1 MRSQSLLIWFI
12 AGFSFLSGCTKKD
25 PFGIDPNPGSQSS
38 DRWVV
43 GSPKIQGLSSATLQ
57 VDEVLS
63 AYIFIVPPGTDIT
76 KLRLQIEVSK
86 GAKIAPDPSLPRDY
100 TKAQEFTVTAESGD
114 EQKYTFAVYHQN
126 VYGKNCQL
134 RRVES
139 GSDYYLE
146 FSYDSRGRVSKVDM
160 HKSGK
165 HFRLTCNYEG
175 NGDLKDAF
183 ISQGE
188 GGALLEYRPVLENG
202 KLVRVAFRSPEG
214 AIYTSVDANNQILSK
229 DHNKTICYS
238 YYYVNERV
246 YKSISCT
253 NGNVYTYQYF
263 DQPNDA
269 RYFLAAQLSYPAFML
284 VFYDFISTL
293 DGPDILKHHYGQYVP
308 WRRNEYYNA
317 GPNLKKRITM
327 DHVVNAEGFP
337 REMKI
342 KSEDRL
348 NTDFPLT
355 GNSTYQFYY
364 NNCQ

>member
-1 MRSQSLLIWFI
+1 MRAQNFLIWFI
-12 AGFSFLSGCTKKD
+12 ISLFVLNGCDQKD
-25 PFGIDPNPGSQSS
+25 APGIPPNPGSRSS

-43 GSPKIQGLSSATLQ
+43 GSPKIHDLSSATLQ

-63 AYIFIVPPGTDIT
+63 TYIFIVPPGTDIT
-76 KLRLQIEVSK
+76 RLKLQIEVSK
-86 GAKIAPDPSLPRDY
+86 GATIAPNPSQSRDY
-100 TKAQEFTVTAESGD
+100 TQAQEFTVTAESGVQ
-114 EQKYTFAVYHQN
+114 QKYTFVVYYQN

-134 RRVES
+134 RRFES

-188 GGALLEYRPVLENG
+188 GGALFEYRPVLENG

-214 AIYTSVDANNQILSK
+214 AIYTSVDANNQILSN
-229 DHNKTICYS
+229 DRNKTICYS

-253 NGNVYTYQYF
+253 NGNVYAYQYF
-263 DQPNDA
+263 DHRNDA
-269 RYFLAAQLSYPAFML
+269 RHFLATQLSYPAFML
-284 VFYDFISTL
+284 VFYDFITML
-293 DGPDILKHHYGQYVP
+293 DGPDILKHHYGQYLP

-342 KSEDRL
+342 KTEDRL

-355 GNSTYQFYY
+355 GNSSYHFYY